1 MRPLPPTL
9 LAPNPGPPATFM
21 SPRHRHLTAILLV
34 LLHVLGPAVHQLQH
48 ALEALRGAQGGAV
61 ATCSHASCHA
71 RAAQAAAA
79 DEVREAPVA
88 WLDAHERSDHG
99 HDHDCHVC
107 TQLHRMHGFVEPSA
121 DEFEASERVEL
132 AFSRNEL
139 PQPSRARQALTRTRA
154 PPRTTA

>member
-1 MRPLPPTL
+1 MRPLLSTL
-9 LAPNPGPPATFM
+9 PAPNSDPPAHLM
-21 SPRHRHLTAILLV
+21 SPRLRHLTAILLV
-34 LLHVLGPAVHQLQH
+34 LMHVLGPAAHQLQH
-48 ALEALRGAQGGAV
+48 ALESLRGAQGGAV

-71 RAAQAAAA
+71 RAAQEASAEA
-79 DEVREAPVA
+79 VRETPVS

-107 TQLHRMHGFVEPSA
+107 TQLHRMHGFVEPGA
-121 DEFEASERVEL
+121 DRFEASERVEL
-132 AFSRNEL
+132 AFARDDL